1 MGDIIRKAV
10 HHNVWFW
17 VLLVTAI
24 LLIVA
29 SWIVPPMA
37 VIDGSVLA
45 AVGELAGFGALGAL
59 VKAMD
64 MGVDARVR
72 HHDTEVTVGDL
83 SRQDRHRRYYED
95 VPEIPDMQGEDIE

>member
-1 MGDIIRKAV
+1 MGEIKIIKQAI

-17 VLLVTAI
+17 VLLITSI
-24 LLIVA
+24 GLIIA
-29 SWIVPPMA
+29 SFLVPPTG

-59 VKAMD
+59 LKAMD

-72 HHDTEVTVGDL
+72 HKDTEVTVGDL
-83 SRQDRHRRYYED
+83 NKYPSNPNNYN
-95 VPEIPDMQGEDIE
+95 PDEMIGEDNE

>member
-37 VIDGSVLA
+37 VIDGSVLG

-83 SRQDRHRRYYED
+83 NKSDRRRRYYED
-95 VPEIPDMQGEDIE
+95 VPDMEGEEDE

>member
-1 MGDIIRKAV
+1 MGEILKQAT

-17 VLLVTAI
+17 VLMLTAI
-24 LLIVA
+24 GLIIA
-29 SWIVPPMA
+29 SWFVPPMA
-37 VIDGSVLA
+37 VIDSSVLA

-72 HHDTEVTVGDL
+72 HRDTEVTVGDL
-83 SRQDRHRRYYED
+83 GKGPKR
-95 VPEIPDMQGEDIE
+95 PEPIDIMEGEEADE